1 MLKNFGGT
9 TMTTLRKKMMG
20 LTLAGIVALGS
31 LGAGSM
37 MNDNE
42 VKAEAT
48 QVGKQPKNV
57 IMMVMDGTSSSA
69 TTLARWYKGAPLALD
84 QIVSGGVRTYSAESA
99 ITDSAPAA
107 TALATGNKSNSS
119 YVGVLP
125 SVVNSPG
132 LEQIKEED
140 KSRPVANV
148 LEGAERSGRATGI
161 IATSEIQHA
170 TPAGFSAHH
179 VIRKNFEVI
188 GEQQVYQN
196 IEVVLG
202 GGKAVLQPAASS
214 GIRQDNEDLIKVIQ
228 DKGYDFV
235 ETKDALLN
243 SKSDK
248 IWGSFSNAALAFDM
262 DREATSPEQPT
273 LSQMTRKAIQTLS
286 KDKDGFF
293 LFVEGSK
300 PDWAAHANDPIGM
313 ISDVLA
319 FDAAVAEALQFAKKD
334 GNTMVI
340 ALADHGNSGISIG
353 NKNTTKGYDTTPVS
367 AYIAPLKKAKMT
379 LEGATNKLK
388 DDLSNIK
395 EVAALYG
402 LDNLTDDEK
411 EKLKAAQKKADVGP
425 ILTKLLANRA
435 NIGFTT
441 GGHTGEDVFLYSYG
455 PGKPYG
461 FVQNTDIAKTMAKAM
476 GFHLGELTNKLFLDA
491 ETAFKQIGAT
501 VTIDKKDVANPVL
514 VVKHN
519 KAEAQLF
526 VNKNMIRIDGKDYE
540 LGSIVVE
547 SNGKFYVPEKAIHLF
562 TKHSR

>member
-1 MLKNFGGT
+1 
-9 TMTTLRKKMMG
+9 MTNLRKKMMR
-20 LTLAGIVALGS
+20 LTLAGTVVLGS
-31 LGAGSM
+31 LGTGSM

-42 VKAEAT
+42 VKAEVKKAG
-48 QVGKQPKNV
+48 QQPKNI

-69 TTLARWYKGAPLALD
+69 TTLARWYKGSPLALD

-99 ITDSAPAA
+99 ITESAPAA

-125 SVVNSPG
+125 SIVNSPG
-132 LEQIKEED
+132 LEPIKEED
-140 KSRPVANV
+140 RLRPVANV

-170 TPAGFSAHH
+170 TPAGFSAHYAN
-179 VIRKNFEVI
+179 RNNFEVL

-196 IEVVLG
+196 MEVVLG
-202 GGKAVLQPAASS
+202 GGKAALQPVVSN
-214 GIRQDNEDLIKVIQ
+214 GIRKDNEDLVKVIQ

-248 IWGSFSNAALAFDM
+248 IWGSFSNTALAFDM
-262 DREATSPEQPT
+262 DREATNPDQPT
-273 LSQMTRKAIQTLS
+273 LSQMAGKAIQTLS

-300 PDWAAHANDPIGM
+300 PDWAAHANDLIGM

-319 FDAAVAEALQFAKKD
+319 FDAAVAKALEFAKKD
-334 GNTMVI
+334 GETMVI
-340 ALADHGNSGISIG
+340 ALADHGNSGISVG
-353 NKNTTKGYDTTPVS
+353 NTNTTKGYDTTPVA
-367 AYIAPLKKAKMT
+367 AYINPLKKAKMT
-379 LEGATNKLK
+379 LEGATNRLK
-388 DDLSNIK
+388 GDLSNIE

-402 LDNLTDDEK
+402 LDNLSDDEK
-411 EKLKAAQKKADVGP
+411 EKLKATQKKTDVGP

-455 PGKPYG
+455 PQKPYG
-461 FVQNTDIAKTMAKAM
+461 LVQNTDIAKTMAKAM
-476 GFHLGELTNKLFLDA
+476 GFNLGELTNKLFLDG
-491 ETAFKQIGAT
+491 ESAFKQIGAT
-501 VTIDKKDVANPVL
+501 VTIDKTDVANGVL
-514 VVKHN
+514 VVKH
-519 KAEAQLF
+519 KKVEAQLF
-526 VNKNMIRIDGKDYE
+526 ANKNIIRIDGKDYE

-562 TKHSR
+562 IKHSR